1 MNHQSATPVA
11 EYLDSGRPGMS
22 MDSRYLVLPRIV
34 LEQLPRSLQGEFV
47 QVVTRIHEMSRV
59 LPWPQAYRVEAIRC
73 RSLQGLDET
82 GLRELGVTAELDWNG
97 DLIYRD
103 NATGRPLSTAE
114 LDRTISVPCP
124 DRLYP

>member
-1 MNHQSATPVA
+1 MNHPSAGPVA

-34 LEQLPRSLQGEFV
+34 LEQLPRTLQRELV
-47 QVVTRIHEMSRV
+47 QAVTRIHEMSHA
-59 LPWPQAYRVEAIRC
+59 LPWPQAYRVEAIRR
-73 RSLQGLDET
+73 RSLQRLDET
-82 GLRELGVTAELDWNG
+82 ELRELGVTAELDWNG

-103 NATGRPLSTAE
+103 NVTGRPLSTAE

-124 DRLYP
+124 DQLYP